1 MERKCLGILALTG
14 ALAAAPLSLRAEE
27 AETSPVLAP
36 PVEASLGDDAV
47 QVHASPA
54 DVAPVDASPAV
65 SPSTPALQGNTWE
78 APALPALEPTLGGE
92 DRRTLGRF
100 VPNLGSSLIGVFSG
114 NNLKPLLVGTVLTS
128 TGSLFDQPT
137 KSFMTEKRRFAALGN
152 VGHTAGGGTLIA
164 PLTAIMFV
172 AGRASH
178 DTRFRA
184 ATYDAA
190 QATLATGAYTFLLKK
205 AVHRTRP
212 NGSNTLSFP
221 SGHTSNAIAW
231 ATIANHYYGPKAG
244 VPMYAAAGLIGLSR
258 IERNV
263 HHVSD
268 VLAGATVGYIVGRT
282 VLRQNGESV
291 GSRRQLSIAPAT
303 DAQGSGL
310 GLQLSVQ
317 F

>member
-1 MERKCLGILALTG
+1 MERKCLGILAMTA
-14 ALAAAPLSLRAEE
+14 ALSMAAPSIRAEE
-27 AETSPVLAP
+27 ADT
-36 PVEASLGDDAV
+36 
-47 QVHASPA
+47 SPA
-54 DVAPVDASPAV
+54 DVSTAEVSTADVSPTDVFRAELGPAV
-65 SPSTPALQGNTWE
+65 SSSTQALLGSTT
-78 APALPALEPTLGGE
+78 APATAVLDPRLGGD

-114 NNLKPLLVGTVLTS
+114 NNLKPLLVGTVFTS
-128 TGSLFDQPT
+128 TGSFFDQST

-152 VGHTAGGGTLIA
+152 VGHTAGGAQIMA
-164 PLTAIMFV
+164 PLTAVLFV
-172 AGRASH
+172 AGRAAH

-190 QATLATGAYTFLLKK
+190 HATIATGAYTFLLKK

-212 NGSNTLSFP
+212 NGSNRLSFP

-231 ATIANHYYGPKAG
+231 ATIAHHYYGAKAG
-244 VPMYAAAGLIGLSR
+244 VPLYAAAGLIGLSR

-268 VLAGATVGYIVGRT
+268 VLAGATLGYIVGRT
-282 VLRQNGESV
+282 VLRQNGEAVAS
-291 GSRRQLSIAPAT
+291 GRQVAVTPTT
-303 DAQGSGL
+303 DPQGSGL